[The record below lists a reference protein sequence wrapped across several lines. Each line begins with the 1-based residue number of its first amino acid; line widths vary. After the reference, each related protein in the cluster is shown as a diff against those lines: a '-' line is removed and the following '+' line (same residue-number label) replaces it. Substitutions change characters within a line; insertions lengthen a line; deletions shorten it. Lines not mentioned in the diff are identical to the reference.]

1 MGERYFVGVLLV
13 LLYVAIAS
21 TQSVV
26 LNIWLVSINVFVM
39 VAISFTIATAVFS
52 AIAMYKQPR
61 SFRPLLAEWRMVVA
75 FNVVTLC
82 NWLFYFL
89 SVKYLEPSV
98 AVTITQGFG
107 PVVMTSWLLF
117 RKEKVSAFTQTCH
130 LITLFAVAILCIH
143 VFVSRSAYSAYDNS
157 QMFLGMVFAF
167 LCCISITATV
177 VISKKFAV
185 AKIPATTML
194 SVRFPLLI
202 VVTGA
207 FIPFQQ
213 TLTFK
218 QEDMFAILAVS
229 LVGVCTSIYVLQRGI
244 EKTSSLAVST
254 SLAIS
259 PLVVLGIQSVL
270 TGYPLSNMLVGLV
283 SLIVTVSIAS
293 VLYEGN
299 VFKKQK
305 TPSMG

>member
-26 LNIWLVSINVFVM
+26 LNIWLVSTNVFVM

-52 AIAMYKQPR
+52 VITLFKQPQ
-61 SFRPLLAEWRMVVA
+61 SFRLLLTDWRMVIA

-107 PVVMTSWLLF
+107 PVVMTAWLLF
-117 RKEKVSAFTQTCH
+117 RREKVSTITQTCH
-130 LITLFAVAILCIH
+130 LITLFAVITMCIY
-143 VFVSRSAYSAYDNS
+143 VFVSRSAYSLYDHS
-157 QMFLGMVFAF
+157 QMFLGLVFAF

-177 VISKKFAV
+177 VISKKFAT
-185 AKIPATTML
+185 AQIPATTML

-202 VVTGA
+202 VVA
-207 FIPFQQ
+207 SSFIPFQQ
-213 TLTFK
+213 ALTFQ
-218 QEDMFAILAVS
+218 QEDMFAILVVS
-229 LVGVCTSIYVLQRGI
+229 LVGVCTSIYVLQKGI

-259 PLVVLGIQSVL
+259 PLVVLGIQSAL
-270 TGYPLSNMLVGLV
+270 TDYPFSSILVGLV
-283 SLIVTVSIAS
+283 SLIVAVSIVS

-299 VFKKQK
+299 VIKK
-305 TPSMG
+305 